1 METIDI
7 AQSRIGPGQPC
18 FVIAEAGVNH
28 NGQLSL
34 AKRLVDIAVEAGAD
48 AVKFQTFQADRLA
61 ASSAPK
67 ADYQRET
74 TAAGESQLA
83 MLRQLELSQE
93 SFRELRDHCSLRGI
107 IFLSTPFDEQ
117 SVDFLNDL
125 GVPAFKVPSGEVTN
139 WPLLERIGTIGKP
152 TILSTGMS
160 NLGEID
166 EAVRRLR
173 NSGCRRLALLQCVS
187 EYPARVSTVNLR
199 VMATLARCFG
209 VPVGLSDHTLGIEV
223 TLAAVALG
231 ARIIEKHF
239 TSDKTLAGPDH
250 SASLEPEELRALVK
264 GIRSVETALGDGIKQ
279 PTQQELQNAAT
290 VRKSLMAAVE
300 LELGSALEPS
310 MVILKRPGTGLSAAA
325 LPYILGRRVRRR
337 VEAGTMLELGMF
349 E

>member
-1 METIDI
+1 
-7 AQSRIGPGQPC
+7 
-18 FVIAEAGVNH
+18 
-28 NGQLSL
+28 
-34 AKRLVDIAVEAGAD
+34 
-48 AVKFQTFQADRLA
+48 
-61 ASSAPK
+61 
-67 ADYQRET
+67 
-74 TAAGESQLA
+74 
-83 MLRQLELSQE
+83 
-93 SFRELRDHCSLRGI
+93 
-107 IFLSTPFDEQ
+107 
-117 SVDFLNDL
+117 
-125 GVPAFKVPSGEVTN
+125 
-139 WPLLERIGTIGKP
+139 
-152 TILSTGMS
+152 
-160 NLGEID
+160 LGEID

-239 TSDKTLAGPDH
+239 TSDKTLPGPDH
-250 SASLEPEELRALVK
+250 SASLEPEELRTLVK